1 MLAATLLLDCSDTPG
16 GGASSRPV
24 AAALS
29 VRVAGAASPHGGT
42 DTLRTAAAVPR
53 LTRLA
58 AMPRPARHTCP
69 GRDGMPFSAAHSS
82 HCGGAMSTEQADL
95 SNYDPTQSY
104 S

>member
-1 MLAATLLLDCSDTPG
+1 MLAATLLYDCSDTPG

-69 GRDGMPFSAAHSS
+69 GDRVATVCLARQRTPRTAA
-82 HCGGAMSTEQADL
+82 G
-95 SNYDPTQSY
+95 P
-104 S
+104 